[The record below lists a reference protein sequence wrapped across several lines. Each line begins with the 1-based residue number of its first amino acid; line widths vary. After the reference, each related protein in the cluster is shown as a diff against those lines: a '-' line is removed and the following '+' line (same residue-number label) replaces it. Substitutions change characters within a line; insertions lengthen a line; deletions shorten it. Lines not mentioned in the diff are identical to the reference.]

1 MMRQRTAVPSDQ
13 HDPAAFRGL
22 PAAPDLAAVEHEVLV
37 RWEAGTVFARSMSQT
52 AGGQRWVC
60 LDAPMAASG
69 MPGIHVVPGLVIT
82 DLFRRFRT
90 MQGFS
95 VPRRAGWDCH
105 GLRVEVAVERELG
118 LSGPADIEAYGVTR
132 FTARCRE
139 SALRHARAHADLSER
154 IGSWAGLADAY
165 RTMDP
170 GYIEAV
176 WSSLR
181 RLFDAGLLIRDY
193 RVTPYCPR
201 CQTPLGEYE
210 LAQPGAYR
218 KVTDSAV
225 TVRFPV
231 TSLPDG
237 LSPWLRGADLLS
249 CTTAPWTLVSNAAVA
264 VHPDRSYVV
273 ARRAGHDDRVIVSEA
288 AFVRTLGEG
297 WHIATRFSGAELA
310 GATYAPTFGLAGS
323 AASRV
328 IMGRFVAA
336 ESGTGLMHLAPAF
349 GDDAMVTGQQHGL
362 PVLRPIG
369 PDGRFDRRV
378 PLVGGVF
385 FKEADPILIQS
396 LADRGLLF
404 AQERQDRHCPHCW
417 RCGTPLLWYALSAW
431 YIRNSAA
438 GGGPIEGHD
447 QVRWVPA
454 TAASGHGLR
463 QLAETDWAL
472 SRTRYWG
479 TPMPLWECPEGHVT
493 CVGSLAQLSELA
505 GRDLSGLDPHR
516 PAIDAVTIAC
526 PDCGGTASRV
536 PEVVDA
542 GYDVGVMPLTATGSP
557 GGDQATGPADLV
569 ADSADQGAGWL
580 HALVT
585 VSSLVAGQPAVS
597 NALSLG
603 PVLDESGRPM
613 GSGAGN
619 VAEPDPVIERY
630 GADALRWYLA
640 AAAPPSASRK
650 MSAEVLDEV
659 VRKIVLT
666 YWNTTA
672 FFVLYANAAA
682 ERLPSWRP
690 GSPDAPP
697 PAARPALDR
706 WILSELQVLIGEVT
720 VALEAY
726 QPAVAGRRI
735 AIFIDNLSNWYLRR
749 SRRRFRPDAVTDAV
763 AGDRG
768 AAFATL
774 GQCLHVLTRLMAPV
788 MPFVTDYVWDVIRAE
803 DDPDSVHLA
812 PWPEPVSMLVDD
824 GIAAQMALARRL
836 AELGRSARAASMIR
850 IRQPLAAA
858 MISSAAYAE
867 LGPQLRDLVADE
879 LNVRALAEM
888 DFAAELPDEL
898 TVRPNFRALGRRF
911 GKDTAAIAAAIG
923 TADPA
928 AAAASLRATGSFAV
942 PLDGGRVLLTSDEI
956 LAANSPLPGWTLAT
970 EGSDAVAVNT
980 VVTPGLHREGLA
992 REIIRAVQNA
1002 RKADRLDVGQPIAL
1016 RWTALTGDVAL
1027 ALTEHAEL
1035 IGREVLAA
1043 DYGPADYCPADYCP
1057 ADSGLIGSGP
1067 AAAGGTGQHVCPELS
1082 LTFWITPA
1090 GP

>member
-1 MMRQRTAVPSDQ
+1 MMRQRTAVRSDQ
-13 HDPAAFRGL
+13 HGPAAFRGL

-37 RWEAGTVFARSMSQT
+37 RWEASTVFARSMSQT
-52 AGGQRWVC
+52 AGGPRWVC
-60 LDAPMAASG
+60 LDAPMVASG
-69 MPGIHVVPGLVIT
+69 MPGIHGVPGQVII

-105 GLRVEVAVERELG
+105 GLRVEVAVEKELG
-118 LSGPADIEAYGVTR
+118 LAGPADIEAYGVTR

-139 SALRHARAHADLSER
+139 SALRHARAHAGLSER

-181 RLFDAGLLIRDY
+181 RLFEAGLLVRDY
-193 RVTPYCPR
+193 RITPYCPR
-201 CQTPLGEYE
+201 CQTPLAEYE
-210 LAQPGAYR
+210 LGQPGAYR

-249 CTTAPWTLVSNAAVA
+249 CATAPWTLVSNAAVA

-288 AFVRTLGEG
+288 AFARALGEG

-310 GATYAPTFGLAGS
+310 GATYAPAFSLAGS
-323 AASRV
+323 AAGPGGVAASRV

-336 ESGTGLMHLAPAF
+336 EAGTGLMHLAPAF

-385 FKEADPILIQS
+385 FKDADPILIQS

-404 AQERQDRHCPHCW
+404 AADRQDRQCPHCW

-431 YIRNSAA
+431 YIASSAA
-438 GGGPIEGHD
+438 GRQPLDGHD
-447 QVRWVPA
+447 RVRWVPA
-454 TAASGHGLR
+454 TAASGHDLR
-463 QLAETDWAL
+463 QLAETDWVL

-479 TPMPLWECPEGHVT
+479 TPLPLWECPEGHVT
-493 CVGSLAQLSELA
+493 CVGSVAELSGLA

-516 PAIDAVTIAC
+516 PAIDSVTIAC
-526 PDCGGTASRV
+526 TDCGAGASRV

-542 GYDVGVMPLTATGSP
+542 GYDIGVLPLTAARGQP
-557 GGDQATGPADLV
+557 GGDDMTAGPADLV

-585 VSSLVAGQPAVS
+585 VSSLVTGQPAVS

-613 GSGAGN
+613 GGGAGN

-630 GADALRWYLA
+630 GADALRWFLA
-640 AAAPPSASRK
+640 AATPPSASRR
-650 MSAEVLDEV
+650 MSAGVLDEV
-659 VRKIVLT
+659 VKKIVLT

-690 GSPDAPP
+690 GSPDAAP

-720 VALEAY
+720 AALEAY

-735 AIFIDNLSNWYLRR
+735 AVFIDSLSNWYLRR
-749 SRRRFRPDAVTDAV
+749 SRRRFRSDAVTDAV
-763 AGDRG
+763 AGDGG

-774 GQCLHVLTRLMAPV
+774 GQCLHVLTRLMAPI

-812 PWPEPVSMLVDD
+812 SWPEPVSALVDD
-824 GIAAQMALARRL
+824 RMAAQMALARRL

-867 LGPQLRDLVADE
+867 LGPQLRDLVAEE
-879 LNVRALAEM
+879 LNVRALREM
-888 DFAAELPDEL
+888 DIADELPDEL

-911 GKDTAAIAAAIG
+911 GKDTTAIAAAIG
-923 TADPA
+923 AADPT

-942 PLDGGRVLLTSDEI
+942 PLDGGRVLLTSDEVVV
-956 LAANSPLPGWTLAT
+956 ANSPLPGWTLAT

-992 REIIRAVQNA
+992 REIIRAIQNA
-1002 RKADRLDVGQPIAL
+1002 RKADGLDVGQPIAL

-1043 DYGPADYCPADYCP
+1043 DYGPADC
-1057 ADSGLIGSGP
+1057 GP
-1067 AAAGGTGQHVCPELS
+1067 AAAGDARQHVSPDLS
-1082 LTFWITPA
+1082 LTFWIAPA